1 MQIMHH
7 SIGTAQHP
15 ESELTTSLKKDI
27 INCHHIH
34 CAANLT
40 MQWKGG
46 GHHCVIT
53 SALIRLTMQT
63 LVITMSSKDNA
74 GNCNG
79 S

>member
-1 MQIMHH
+1 MANNKLNIMQIMHH

-40 MQWKGG
+40 MRWKGG

-53 SALIRLTMQT
+53 SALIRLTT
-63 LVITMSSKDNA
+63 HW
-74 GNCNG
+74 
-79 S
+79 